1 MNVRSLPAP
10 RPLSPPVKPP
20 PASGGGSG
28 EGPSAEPGLAARL
41 AWITGLRLV
50 FLTLFLGAVAFFYLG
65 GELTRYPFSMRVVF
79 GAIGTSYALGAVYA
93 TLLRRGRRL
102 FRLALLQ
109 IVLDQ
114 LTWTAIVYVSGGP
127 TSGATAFY
135 ALTCLTG
142 AILVGSRG
150 AAVAAATGTTLYGV
164 LCLGLAK
171 SWVRT
176 PIDQLPYVTSWNA
189 LAYPLLLNALGI
201 VVVALLAGYLAER
214 LRITGGALEEAEL
227 RAARA
232 EHLAELGRISAW
244 LAHEV
249 RNPLGSISGSIEM
262 LREAPGLEEED
273 KRLCDIVQR
282 EVKRLN
288 ELVGD
293 MLDLAK
299 PMTPEATSV
308 DVASLAR
315 EVVELAA
322 KSLLERDLT
331 VTYDGPP
338 TCAAICDGSH
348 IRQVLWNLV
357 RNAAQASPPKGRVE
371 VIVRAIS
378 SGRVELVVAD
388 GGPGIPDTLKPTIFD
403 AFYTSRSQGAG
414 IGLAVV
420 KRIIDDHAP
429 YGAAIRID
437 DRQPR
442 GTAFTVTLR
451 SASGTPGAE

>member
-1 MNVRSLPAP
+1 M
-10 RPLSPPVKPP
+10 KPP
-20 PASGGGSG
+20 EPSGGP
-28 EGPSAEPGLAARL
+28 EEPGLAARL

-65 GELTRYPFSMRVVF
+65 GELTRYPFSMRVVL
-79 GAIGTSYALGAVYA
+79 GAIGSSYALGAVYA
-93 TLLRRGRRL
+93 SLLRRGLRL
-102 FRLALLQ
+102 RRLALFQ
-109 IVLDQ
+109 VGLDQ

-150 AAVAAATGTTLYGV
+150 ALVAAGVGTALYGG
-164 LCLGLAK
+164 LCGGLAMG
-171 SWVRT
+171 WVRT
-176 PIDQLPYVTSWNA
+176 PVDQLPYVSTGSA
-189 LAYPLLLNALGI
+189 LVYPLLLNGLGI

-214 LRITGGALEEAEL
+214 LRITGGALEEAEQ

-299 PMTPEATSV
+299 PMTPEVTSV
-308 DVASLAR
+308 DVAALAR

-322 KSLLERDLT
+322 RSLAERDLT
-331 VTYDGPP
+331 VTYAGPH
-338 TCAAICDGSH
+338 AAAALCDGSH
-348 IRQVLWNLV
+348 MRQVLWNLV
-357 RNAAQASPPKGRVE
+357 RNAAQASPPRGRVD
-371 VIVRAIS
+371 VVVREIAG
-378 SGRVELVVAD
+378 GRIELVVED
-388 GGPGIPDTLKPTIFD
+388 GGPGIPDAIKPTIFD

-420 KRIIDDHAP
+420 KRIVDDHAP

-451 SASGTPGAE
+451 SASGSSGAE